1 MEDNNTF
8 NDMKKI
14 TKRVKKYLKKNLSV
28 ITWIT
33 TAFIAAAVAILKFIR
48 FVSESGR
55 LGYWR
60 ISPAIINV
68 VGDNVLYDIIVTT
81 VFAAVAV
88 GLFLIPYFII
98 KSKMKKGIKTAII
111 FAIAA
116 ILSLIMFWGSNASEI
131 IENSLMAGIIAFLV
145 VDVIFLLVCFSPTIT
160 VLLITK
166 PAKSDSKQLT
176 KKGAVGVVIA
186 LSIICIV
193 YFYFSAYYSAMIETS
208 YRITADGYVIIYET
222 DDLYYLAKYD
232 EKNKII
238 LKEHQK
244 VIEKID
250 VDYVWIDIKE

>member
-14 TKRVKKYLKKNLSV
+14 TRRVKKYLKKNLSV

-33 TAFIAAAVAILKFIR
+33 TAFIAVAVAILKFIR

-68 VGDNVLYDIIVTT
+68 AGDNVLYDIIVTT
-81 VFAAVAV
+81 VFAAVAT

-98 KSKMKKGIKTAII
+98 KSKMKKGIKGAIFGAII
-111 FAIAA
+111 LV
-116 ILSLIMFWGSNASEI
+116 LSMIMFFGSNASEI
-131 IENSLMAGIIAFLV
+131 IQSSLLIGIIAFLF

-166 PAKSDSKQLT
+166 PVKGDLKQLT
-176 KKGAVGVVIA
+176 KKRAVGVVIA

-193 YFYFSAYYSAMIETS
+193 YFYLSAYYSAMTETN
-208 YRITADGYVIIYET
+208 YRITEDGYAIIYET

-244 VIEKID
+244 VIEKTD